1 MLAFTIIISIVVLV
15 CVANFCLGLVE
26 RKWEKELTSK
36 VETMSAE
43 ELDAQIKL
51 LFDELEKG
59 FSVKKSFEY
68 EFFAAEKKKRQEK

>member
-1 MLAFTIIISIVVLV
+1 MLALWIILSIVALV
-15 CVANFCLGLVE
+15 FVTNLILGCIQH
-26 RKWEKELTSK
+26 KWEKKLKSK

-43 ELDAQIKL
+43 ELDTQIKL

-68 EFFAAEKKKRQEK
+68 EFFAEEKKKRQEK

>member
-1 MLAFTIIISIVVLV
+1 MLAFTIIIIIVVLV

-59 FSVKKSFEY
+59 FSIKKSFEY
-68 EFFAAEKKKRQEK
+68 EFFAEEKKKRQEK